1 MIFVSGSVAYDT
13 IISTVGT
20 FASNARGDVWS
31 YNLSLFA
38 PRVRVASGGTGH
50 NIAYNIWLLG
60 YRDLTH
66 LVACVGHDFD
76 YQRHANMINY
86 DHLTQDDTALT
97 WHAYMIND
105 ESNAQI
111 ISFHP
116 GALWSGLHTIP
127 DHQYQYAIIAPNDK
141 PIMIAHVHAAK
152 ATWATVFFDPWQQ
165 LGLFSKEDLIWL
177 QSSIDYLICN
187 QSESEQIAQLFAVTS
202 DQICTIFPWCIITKW
217 ENGVDYRDHWDQ
229 WHIDCY
235 PVDQVI
241 DPTWAGDALRW
252 WLLAWL
258 VAGHSLRTWL
268 EYWCIMWSLAVQH
281 QWTMEHTIT
290 IDTLTSLHNT
300 RIQAQH

>member
-1 MIFVSGSVAYDT
+1 MIFVSWSVAYDT

-20 FASNARGDVWS
+20 FASNARGDQWS

-50 NIAYNIWLLG
+50 NIAYNLWLLWHK
-60 YRDLTH
+60 DLTH

-76 YQRHANMINY
+76 YVRHADVISY

-116 GALWSGLHTIP
+116 WALWSGLLTIP

-152 ATWATVFFDPWQQ
+152 ATWATVFFDPGQQ
-165 LGLFSKEDLIWL
+165 LWLFSKQDLVEL

-187 QSESEQIAQLFAVTS
+187 QPESEQIASLFDTTTNQLH
-202 DQICTIFPWCIITKW
+202 TIFPWIIITKG
-217 ENGVDYRDHWDQ
+217 EEGVDYRDHGVH
-229 WHIDCY
+229 WHVPCY
-235 PVDQVI
+235 TADQVV

-252 WLLAWL
+252 WLLSWL
-258 VAGHSLRTWL
+258 IAGHDLKKSL
-268 EYWCIMWSLAVQH
+268 EYGSIMWSLAVQH
-281 QWTMEHTIT
+281 QWTMEHHISIEELRTK
-290 IDTLTSLHNT
+290 HQA
-300 RIQAQH
+300 RIQA